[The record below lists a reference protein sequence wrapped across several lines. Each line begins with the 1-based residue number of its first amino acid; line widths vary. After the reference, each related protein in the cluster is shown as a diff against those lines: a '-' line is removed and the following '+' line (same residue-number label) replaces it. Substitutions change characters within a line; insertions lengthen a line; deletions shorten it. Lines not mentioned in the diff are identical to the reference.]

1 LAGGR
6 IRWRVVYD
14 AKPDPVTRRRRQIT
28 RTFDKEAD
36 AKSFLAEQTAAKRT
50 DRDERRHGRHSP
62 QTAALWADILEDAA
76 GGFDPASVGGCH
88 VYLLWARKGDEVPLY
103 VGSSA
108 NVLYRLGQH
117 LANSAKKAQVGWVSL
132 IRCDS
137 PPEMIAR
144 ERALIR
150 YHMPPWNEAIPSER
164 VVAAG
169 PPWRS
174 LRYQG
179 LDARRGAARD
189 RDRFPPSRLAQCHER
204 RSPRPRTGVDRRQRS
219 SRRRPGR
226 RKQLDPR
233 GLPHRRRG

>member
-14 AKPDPVTRRRRQIT
+14 AKPDPVTRRRQQVT
-28 RTFDKEAD
+28 RTFDKETD
-36 AKSFLAEQTAAKRT
+36 AKSFLAEQTAAKRS

-62 QTAALWADILEDAA
+62 DTATLWAEAIDGAA
-76 GGFDPASVGGCH
+76 GGFDPASFAGFY
-88 VYLLWARKGDEVPLY
+88 VYLLWASKGDDVPLY

-108 NVLYRLGQH
+108 NVLHRLGQH
-117 LANSAKKAQVGWVSL
+117 LANGAKKAQVSWISL

-137 PPEMIAR
+137 APEMIAR

-189 RDRFPPSRLAQCHER
+189 RDRFLPSR
-204 RSPRPRTGVDRRQRS
+204 
-219 SRRRPGR
+219 
-226 RKQLDPR
+226 
-233 GLPHRRRG
+233 